1 MHGRWLPNMEEAAGR
16 GTQLDRGQA
25 LKAASKA
32 AHDAVVDALRPLVDQ
47 AQAELETAAAERDAI
62 VRQGHL

>member
-1 MHGRWLPNMEEAAGR
+1 
-16 GTQLDRGQA
+16 